1 MRLIIEL
8 TTRLSIC
15 LFFGLVSAAPNIPID
30 ESLGESISFV
40 KGSGFLPVSYEVT
53 VFKPKEAASKLP
65 VIIVN
70 HGKAYGPNH
79 LQARSRPI
87 PVVRSFLARGYAV
100 VAPMRGGFSNSG
112 GSVIGEGCDIESN
125 GEAQAKEIVPVM
137 NWLETQDWA
146 DTSRMAMFG
155 QSHGGLTTLAYAL
168 KPAEGVKV
176 FVNFAGGL
184 KWISGNCQWERN
196 LVKAYEA
203 YGKKTTARTLWFYGA
218 NDSYFPPTV
227 IQPAFDAYQA
237 SGGKGEL
244 IAYPAFGTDAHS
256 MFGARAG
263 LDIWLSKTLS
273 YFEAAS
279 LPTAVVYPQY
289 DYKNV
294 IRVIP
299 PATQFAPL
307 DDVNKLP
314 LVRDSGRAGYAK
326 FLTQT
331 KPRAFAIA
339 ENGAWGWANGE
350 SDNGPAEHRALTNCA
365 SNGKNCKLYA
375 VDDSVVWVQ

>member
-1 MRLIIEL
+1 MKKRLLAICFAFL
-8 TTRLSIC
+8 GASQALS
-15 LFFGLVSAAPNIPID
+15 APDIPTD
-30 ESLGESISFV
+30 ESLGESVIFV
-40 KGSGFLPVSYEVT
+40 KGSGFLSVSYEVT
-53 VFKPKEAASKLP
+53 IFKPKGSTGKLP

-70 HGKAYGPNH
+70 HGKASGPNH
-79 LQARSRPI
+79 FQARNRPI
-87 PVVRSFLARGYAV
+87 PAVRSFLARGYAV

-125 GEAQAKEIVPVM
+125 GEAQAKEIVPVI
-137 NWLETQDWA
+137 NWLNTQDWA

-168 KPAEGVKV
+168 KPEPGFKV

-184 KWISGNCQWERN
+184 RWTSGGCQWERN
-196 LVKAYEA
+196 LIKAYEG
-203 YGKKTTARTLWFYGA
+203 YGKKTTVKTLWFYGA
-218 NDSYFPPTV
+218 NDSYFPPAV
-227 IQPAFDAYQA
+227 IQPAFDAYQT

-244 IAYPAFGTDAHS
+244 IAYPVFGNDAHG

-263 LDIWLSKTLS
+263 LDIWLPKTLS
-273 YFEAAS
+273 YFEAEG

-289 DYKNV
+289 DYKNAV
-294 IRVIP
+294 RILP
-299 PATQFAPL
+299 TSTGFAPL
-307 DDVNKLP
+307 DDVAKVP
-314 LVRDSGRAGYAK
+314 LVRDSGRTGYAK

-350 SDNGPAEHRALTNCA
+350 GENGTPERRAITSCLA
-365 SNGKNCKLYA
+365 NGKNCKLYA
-375 VDDSVVWVQ
+375 VDDIVVWEAK